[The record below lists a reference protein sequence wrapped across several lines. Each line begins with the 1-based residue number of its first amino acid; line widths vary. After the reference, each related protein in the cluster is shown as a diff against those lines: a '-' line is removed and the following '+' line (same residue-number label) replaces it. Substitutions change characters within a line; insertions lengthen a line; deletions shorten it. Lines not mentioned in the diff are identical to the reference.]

1 MTLNC
6 LIQLNLTPMKLLKFS
21 TGNAKLSKR
30 LIFSIPSG
38 YTCPGAGVC
47 KTFADRVT
55 GEIRDLPQLNGTIAD
70 EFRCFSA
77 MAETRPNVRD
87 ARWYNWDLLKETMYS
102 TEDQLGAL
110 TALIDLSLCT
120 QPTLDLCRIHE
131 AGDFWT
137 ELYMKAWFG
146 AARNHPD
153 CKFYAFTKSL
163 NMWLNLKNE
172 IPDNVYLTASVGG
185 TLDAMIPGNLDT
197 FKRIAYVVYTEQQAA
212 EQGLEI
218 DHDDS
223 HCFGDKPFALLVH
236 GSQRAGSD
244 ASKAI
249 SKRKKEG
256 AWVGYHKNK
265 VAV

>member
-6 LIQLNLTPMKLLKFS
+6 LIQLNLTLMKLLKFS

-30 LIFSIPSG
+30 LIFSLPSG

-47 KTFADRVT
+47 KTFADRTT
-55 GEIRDLPQLNGTIAD
+55 GEIRDLPQLNGTIGD
-70 EFRCFSA
+70 EYRCFAA

-102 TEDQLGAL
+102 TEDQLDAL

-120 QPTLDLCRIHE
+120 QPALDLCRIHE
-131 AGDFWT
+131 AGDFFQ
-137 ELYMKAWFG
+137 ENYMKAWFR

-163 NMWLNLKNE
+163 NMWLNLRNE

-185 TLDAMIPGNLDT
+185 TLDAMILGNLDT
-197 FKRIAYVVYTEQQAA
+197 FKRIAYVVYTEQEALDR
-212 EQGLEI
+212 GLEV
-218 DHDDS
+218 DHNDEY
-223 HCFGDKPFALLVH
+223 CFGNKPFALLVH
-236 GSQRAGSD
+236 GSQRAGSE

-256 AWVGYHKNK
+256 DFVGYGKSRKH
-265 VAV
+265 